1 MHWGAIALAQ
11 LALAIFPVR
20 RDPNLSN
27 YFKGIVSGFGQASA
41 LFDLANRITALSA
54 TCPRESVLPIRL
66 RPEFPVVFEGYAG
79 WAEHWPV
86 YQQAQKRSLW
96 ADILRS

>member
-1 MHWGAIALAQ
+1 MG
-11 LALAIFPVR
+11 
-20 RDPNLSN
+20 SN
-27 YFKGIVSGFGQASA
+27 P
-41 LFDLANRITALSA
+41 TPSA
-54 TCPRESVLPIRL
+54 TSLSVKILQITL

-86 YQQAQKRSLW
+86 HQQAQKRSLW

>member
-1 MHWGAIALAQ
+1 MVEGNGLEN
-11 LALAIFPVR
+11 R
-20 RDPNLSN
+20 RAGNRTVGSN
-27 YFKGIVSGFGQASA
+27 P
-41 LFDLANRITALSA
+41 TPSA
-54 TCPRESVLPIRL
+54 TCLSESVLPIRL